1 MAMDCA
7 DVRDALDAFLD
18 GELPPDARARVRDH
32 LAECVECARS
42 SEALEAVSRRVQ
54 EALVQHRAPDVLKA
68 RIRAAIADDAAAP
81 PRPARWRWVPF
92 AAAAVLIA
100 AVSSAATMAALHRT
114 SPQSS
119 VAAAVLESHIR
130 SLLPGHLVDVASTNE
145 HNVKPWFDGR
155 IDLSPTVPRL
165 DSADFRLV
173 GGRLDYVAS
182 HPAAVVV
189 YARRQHMI
197 NVYSWAAPGSNTEPS
212 ATESHGYHLV
222 AWRSA
227 GVEYW
232 AVSDLNLGE
241 LSQLVAL
248 LRR

>member
-1 MAMDCA
+1 MTTSCA

-32 LAECVECARS
+32 LTECLECARR
-42 SEALEAVSRRVQ
+42 SEELEAVSRRVQ

-68 RIRAAIADDAAAP
+68 RIRAALADAAPAP
-81 PRPARWRWVPF
+81 VRPARWRWVRF
-92 AAAAVLIA
+92 AVAAVLIA
-100 AVSSAATMAALHRT
+100 AVSSAATFVAARRT
-114 SPQSS
+114 TPERS
-119 VAAAVLESHIR
+119 VASAVLESHVR

-197 NVYSWAAPGSNTEPS
+197 NVYSWAEPGRDAAPASS
-212 ATESHGYHLV
+212 ESHGYHLV
-222 AWRSA
+222 SWRAA